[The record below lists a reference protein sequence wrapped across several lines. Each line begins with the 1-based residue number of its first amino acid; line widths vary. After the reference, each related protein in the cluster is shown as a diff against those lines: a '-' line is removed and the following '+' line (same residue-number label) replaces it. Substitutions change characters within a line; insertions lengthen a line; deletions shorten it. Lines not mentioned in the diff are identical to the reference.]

1 MVKLR
6 SPLRSQQR
14 AKGLAGR
21 KRRGMPARRGR
32 SAIVWAAATWLGLQ
46 LALVAAVDQWLPELR
61 DPEFGRKLALL
72 REARAES
79 TNRPL
84 VLLLG
89 SSRSHFGVSPSAFEA
104 AAGSGEREPML
115 FNFGIMG
122 GGPITQL
129 VLFRQLLAEGVRPE
143 GVFVEINPLML
154 HQARGFTEE
163 SWFAADR
170 LEFRGLLSFRRFVEH
185 PARMYWNWFAARMS
199 SWHTH
204 RLLFMER
211 VAPGWVQAGARQDRR
226 TPPDRRGWLRHE
238 PETISPEERRTRLT
252 LQFKAYAPSLEEFS
266 ISDAPDR
273 AVRELLELCRK
284 ERISTAILAMP
295 EASEMRSAFDPQA
308 QRILKDYLHDLS
320 RKYGAPLF
328 DARTWAGDD
337 EFVDG
342 EHLLPAGAVRFSQR
356 LLHGTE
362 EFLAQIGQRPA
373 DSLQTSPEL
382 AEKPGAAR
390 TRQ

>member
-1 MVKLR
+1 MKSRAVPKGSR
-6 SPLRSQQR
+6 S
-14 AKGLAGR
+14 
-21 KRRGMPARRGR
+21 PARRGR
-32 SAIVWAAATWLGLQ
+32 SAIVWTAATWLGLQ

-72 REARAES
+72 REVRAES
-79 TNRPL
+79 ASRPL

-89 SSRSHFGVSPSAFEA
+89 SSRSHFGVSPAAFEA
-104 AAGSGEREPML
+104 AAGSGERQPVL

-143 GVFVEINPLML
+143 GVLIEINPLML

-170 LEFRGLLSFRRFVEH
+170 LEFRGLLAFRRFVDH

-199 SWHTH
+199 SWHAH

-211 VAPGWVQAGARQDRR
+211 VAPSWVQAGARQDRR
-226 TPPDRRGWLRHE
+226 TPPDARGWLRHE
-238 PETISPEERRTRLT
+238 PETISAEERRTRLT

-273 AVRELLELCRK
+273 ALRELLELCRQ
-284 ERISTAILAMP
+284 ERIGAALLVMP
-295 EASEMRSAFDPQA
+295 EASEMRSAFDPRA
-308 QRILKDYLHDLS
+308 QRVLQAFLGELS
-320 RKYGAPLF
+320 EEYGAPLF
-328 DARTWAGDD
+328 DARNWAGDD

-373 DSLQTSPEL
+373 DSLQSSPEL